1 MLAFTFSFLTP
12 LAALLALLA
21 VVPLVALGVGSRR
34 ADSVRQLLRLP
45 SPPPGARYRRE
56 LCLIGVVALL
66 ALAAMQPVIRTHHGT
81 RSRTDAQLFIVL
93 DTSRSM
99 AAAASPTSPTRLA
112 RAERMALA
120 LGSQFGDLPVGV
132 ATFTDRVL
140 PDLFPTADR
149 AAFDSA
155 VSAVTVEDPPPQNVS
170 TVATTLTALTSLA
183 TDGFF
188 PSSVHK
194 RVVVVLTDGESG
206 PFDSQAIASSLAG
219 HGVRL
224 KLIRIGDGRDRVWRS
239 NGKPEAGYRPDAS
252 GARRDIA
259 QLEAAIGGSPRQS
272 AAAFVRHAVGSG
284 PSAPVGVETRTRTL
298 APVPAVLALVLL
310 IAIVRPPRAG
320 GRYRFGAGRA
330 NERVSA

>member
-1 MLAFTFSFLTP
+1 MLAASFSFLTP
-12 LAALLALLA
+12 LGALLALLA

-34 ADSVRQLLRLP
+34 ADSVRRLLRLP
-45 SPPPGARYRRE
+45 PPPPGVRYRRE
-56 LCLIGVVALL
+56 LSLIGVVALL

-99 AAAASPTSPTRLA
+99 AAAASPNGPTRLA
-112 RAERMALA
+112 RAKRIALT

-149 AAFDSA
+149 AAFDSV
-155 VSAVTVEDPPPQNVS
+155 VSAVTVEDPPPQNAN
-170 TVATTLTALTSLA
+170 TVATTFGALSSLA

-188 PSSVHK
+188 PNSADK
-194 RVVVVLTDGESG
+194 RVVVVLTDGESA
-206 PFDSQAIASSLAG
+206 PFDPQVVASSLAS

-224 KLIRIGDGRDRVWRS
+224 KLVRIGNGRDRVWRS
-239 NGKPEAGYRPDAS
+239 DGKPEAGYRPDPA
-252 GARRDIA
+252 GARRDIGE
-259 QLEAAIGGSPRQS
+259 LESAIGGSSHQS
-272 AAAFVRHAVGSG
+272 ATAFVRDAVGSG
-284 PSAPVGVETRTRTL
+284 PSAAVGVETRTVTL
-298 APVPAVLALVLL
+298 APIPAVLALVLL
-310 IAIVRPPRAG
+310 IAIFRPPRIG
-320 GRYRFGAGRA
+320 GRYRLGAGRA

>member
-1 MLAFTFSFLTP
+1 MLGASFTFLTP
-12 LAALLALLA
+12 LAALLGLLA
-21 VVPLVALGVGSRR
+21 VLPLAALAVGSRR
-34 ADSVRQLLRLP
+34 ADSVRRLLRLP
-45 SPPPGARYRRE
+45 PAPSGVRYRRE
-56 LCLIGVVALL
+56 LSLIGVVALL

-99 AAAASPTSPTRLA
+99 AAAATPTGPTRLA
-112 RAERMALA
+112 RAERIART

-149 AAFDSA
+149 AAFDSV

-170 TVATTLTALTSLA
+170 TIATTFDTLSSLA
-183 TDGFF
+183 TNGFF
-188 PSSVHK
+188 PDSVHK
-194 RVVVVLTDGESG
+194 RVVVVLTDGESS
-206 PFDSQAIASSLAG
+206 PFDPQEVASALAN

-224 KLIRIGDGRDRVWRS
+224 KVVRIGNGRDRVWRAD
-239 NGKPEAGYRPDAS
+239 GKPEAGYRPDPA

-259 QLEAAIGGSPRQS
+259 ELESAIGGSPRQS
-272 AAAFVRHAVGSG
+272 TAAFVRNAVASG
-284 PSAPVGVETRTRTL
+284 PSAPVGVETRTLTL

-310 IAIVRPPRAG
+310 IAIFRPPRTG
-320 GRYRFGAGRA
+320 GRYRLGAGRA